1 MHQISKSWAFPLA
14 AAFLAAAAFGLWAQN
29 PAQLPPPPPDP
40 NAEGELTFS
49 TGTRLVVLYC
59 GVFDRRGRMVTD
71 LERAAFKVFENNV
84 EQDIRIFRQED
95 IPLSL
100 GIVIDNSGSMRGKR
114 TAVESAAV
122 RLVKSSRRNDEVFV
136 VNFNDEAYLDVPFT
150 AQMSKL
156 EEGVARI
163 DSRGGTALY
172 DALSMSLDHL
182 VAEGKRDKKVLLL
195 ISDGA
200 DTASFSATA
209 EKLIEKAQKSGALIY
224 SIGLLAD
231 EDRREARRAKRFLD
245 NLTKASGAA
254 AYYPDAL
261 SEVET
266 VADQVAHDIRNQYV
280 IAYSPQNQSL
290 DGTYRQIKV
299 TAGNRFTVRTRTGYY
314 ATPGEVPRRRPAAA
328 PGD

>member
-1 MHQISKSWAFPLA
+1 MRRISKKWGLVTLA
-14 AAFLAAAAFGLWAQN
+14 AVAAGIGLWAQD
-29 PAQLPPPPPDP
+29 PAQLPPPPPP
-40 NAEGELTFS
+40 PPSEGELTFS

-71 LERAAFKVFENNV
+71 LERSAFKVFENNV

-114 TAVESAAV
+114 AAVESASV

-150 AQMSKL
+150 SEMSKL

-163 DSRGGTALY
+163 DSRGGTALR
-172 DALSMSLDHL
+172 DAVSMSIDHL
-182 VAEGKRDKKVLLL
+182 MAEGKRDKKVILL

-200 DTASFSATA
+200 DTASVSSTA
-209 EKLIEKAQKSGALIY
+209 EKLIEKTQKSGVLVY

-245 NLTKASGAA
+245 MLTKASGGA
-254 AYYPDAL
+254 AYYPDAVT
-261 SEVET
+261 EVDA

-280 IAYSPQNQSL
+280 VAYSPTNQAL

-299 TAGNRFTVRTRTGYY
+299 TAGNRYSVRTRTGYY
-314 ATPGEVPRRRPAAA
+314 ATPEDTRRRRGA
-328 PGD
+328 GD